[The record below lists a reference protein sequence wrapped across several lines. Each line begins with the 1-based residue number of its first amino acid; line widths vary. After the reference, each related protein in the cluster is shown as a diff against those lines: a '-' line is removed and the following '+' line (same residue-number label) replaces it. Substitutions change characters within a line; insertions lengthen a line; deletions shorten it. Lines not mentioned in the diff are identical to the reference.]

1 MAKNSQGRCATG
13 CTLPVP
19 GLFYIIAADLGL
31 QPRLGTTPALRAG
44 LEMGTFVRSGE
55 VTRRIGEVSVSL
67 SPVRR
72 FVP

>member
-1 MAKNSQGRCATG
+1 M
-13 CTLPVP
+13 
-19 GLFYIIAADLGL
+19 FYIIAADLGL

-44 LEMGTFVRSGE
+44 LETGTFVRSGE

-67 SPVRR
+67 SAVRR